1 MSLKDI
7 LQKLVSEKT
16 QVLLADNQNEW
27 EAAAL
32 LEKLSEPRLETSA
45 HMQPGL
51 YIAEINEAGYLGR
64 VLYKLKNVERFG
76 SKTDTLGG

>member
-1 MSLKDI
+1 MKDI

-16 QVLLADNQNEW
+16 PVLLADNQSEW

-32 LEKLSEPRLETSA
+32 LEKLSHTRLETSA

-64 VLYKLKNVERFG
+64 VLYKLKTVER
-76 SKTDTLGG
+76 

>member
-16 QVLLADNQNEW
+16 QVLLADSQSEW
-27 EAAAL
+27 QAEVL
-32 LEKLSEPRLETSA
+32 LENLSETRLKTSA

-64 VLYKLKNVERFG
+64 VLYKLK
-76 SKTDTLGG
+76 TLENQA

>member
-16 QVLLADNQNEW
+16 QVLLADSQSEW
-27 EAAAL
+27 QAEVL
-32 LEKLSEPRLETSA
+32 LENLSETRLKTSA

-64 VLYKLKNVERFG
+64 VLYKLKNVASEAQ
-76 SKTDTLGG
+76 

>member
-7 LQKLVSEKT
+7 LQKLVNEKT
-16 QVLLADNQNEW
+16 QVLLADSQSEW
-27 EAAAL
+27 EAASL
-32 LEKLSEPRLETSA
+32 LENLSETRLKTSA

-64 VLYKLKNVERFG
+64 VLYKLKAVER
-76 SKTDTLGG
+76 

>member
-7 LQKLVSEKT
+7 LQKLVSEKAP
-16 QVLLADNQNEW
+16 VLLADNQSEW

-32 LEKLSEPRLETSA
+32 LEKLSETRLKTSA

-51 YIAEINEAGYLGR
+51 YIAEISEAGYLGQ
-64 VLYKLKNVERFG
+64 VLYKLKTVE
-76 SKTDTLGG
+76 S